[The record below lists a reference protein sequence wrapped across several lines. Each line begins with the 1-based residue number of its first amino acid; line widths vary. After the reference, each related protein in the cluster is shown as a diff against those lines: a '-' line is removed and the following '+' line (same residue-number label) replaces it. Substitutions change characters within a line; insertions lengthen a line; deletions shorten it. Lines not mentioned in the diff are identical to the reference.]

1 MTTGARQGAVAG
13 LVAGIGIVVLFTA
26 KPEWSFGIT
35 KVIHV
40 SAVGAGMNAFI
51 FAIVSRFTEKL
62 PQKRI
67 DEFRQIMKGKG

>member
-1 MTTGARQGAVAG
+1 MGAFTDTLKQTIHISA
-13 LVAGIGIVVLFTA
+13 IGILSNTLV
-26 KPEWSFGIT
+26 
-35 KVIHV
+35 
-40 SAVGAGMNAFI
+40 